1 MKRRSTK
8 TVQESADNWK
18 CSRRTAVS
26 TTTSTAITT
35 GRSTTTTTTT
45 SQAASSADVT
55 AAPAAAPAGSA
66 RQRRFAAKR
75 ALEMLQSLPD
85 TDSGSDDSETNDE
98 RSDSSVQ
105 LSAASSQDDDDDD
118 VDSQTDS
125 ESTSRTTVT
134 VPPTKATTDT
144 DGQTTAKDGTK
155 WKVVTQTAL
164 TGRHG
169 QTRSNSLCSH
179 SRPFSGRF
187 QTAHRRMNAAPHQA
201 LHCGVRSNKA
211 AKLGHD

>member
-55 AAPAAAPAGSA
+55 AAPAATAAAPAGSA
-66 RQRRFAAKR
+66 RQRRFTAKR

-105 LSAASSQDDDDDD
+105 PAH
-118 VDSQTDS
+118 
-125 ESTSRTTVT
+125 RTTT
-134 VPPTKATTDT
+134 MMS
-144 DGQTTAKDGTK
+144 TAKL
-155 WKVVTQTAL
+155 TQKAPAEQRSLFHRPKQPQTQMD
-164 TGRHG
+164 RQQPKMG
-169 QTRSNSLCSH
+169 Q
-179 SRPFSGRF
+179 SG
-187 QTAHRRMNAAPHQA
+187 
-201 LHCGVRSNKA
+201 
-211 AKLGHD
+211 KL

>member
-1 MKRRSTK
+1 MKQRSTK
-8 TVQESADNWK
+8 TVQESADKRK
-18 CSRRTAVS
+18 CGRRIAVS

-35 GRSTTTTTTT
+35 GRTTTTTTT

-55 AAPAAAPAGSA
+55 AAPAAAAGSA
-66 RQRRFAAKR
+66 CQRRFTAKR
-75 ALEMLQSLPD
+75 ALGMLQNLPD

-118 VDSQTDS
+118 VDSQTDA